1 MKLGF
6 IGLGEMGRP
15 LALHLMERGY
25 AMAVYGRRRALLEPL
40 LARGATPCATAAQLA
55 GQCDVVFTMLTATRD
70 VEQVLFDPGGVIDGA
85 QPGGLVIDMGTIS
98 PTATREFAA
107 RLFRKGIDMLDAP
120 DTGGPEGARKATLTI
135 MVGGKAEVLQRARP
149 LLDCL
154 GTTVLHMGDHG
165 AGQATKA
172 CHQLALLVAAQ
183 GVAEALALAGR
194 CGLDLALV
202 QKAMMGGLASSR
214 VLELFGT
221 RMISRDFTAGIP
233 TRLYHKDLQIGL
245 DVAHTL
251 GAAVPAAALTM
262 QYINRLIERGRGHD
276 DLSALVTVVEDLDA
290 PVQ

>member
-25 AMAVYGRRRALLEPL
+25 SMAVYGRRPATLEPL
-40 LARGATPCATAAQLA
+40 LARGATPCATPAQLA
-55 GQCDVVFTMLTATRD
+55 GGCDVVFTMLTTTDD
-70 VEQVLFDPGGVIDGA
+70 VEQVLFDHGGVIEGA
-85 QPGGLVIDMGTIS
+85 QPGCLVIDMGTIS
-98 PTATREFAA
+98 PTSTREFAA
-107 RLFRKGIDMLDAP
+107 RLSGKDIDMLDAP
-120 DTGGPEGARKATLTI
+120 VSGGPEGAQKATLTI
-135 MVGGKAEVLQRARP
+135 MVGGKAEVFERARP

-172 CHQLALLVAAQ
+172 CHQLALLVTAQ
-183 GVAEALALAGR
+183 GIAEALTLARR
-194 CGLDLALV
+194 CGLDVALV

-214 VLELFGT
+214 VLERFGS
-221 RMISRDFTAGIP
+221 RMASRDFTAGIP

-251 GAAVPAAALTM
+251 GVAVPAAALTL
-262 QYINRLIERGRGHD
+262 QFINRLIGRGRGHD
-276 DLSALVTVVEDLDA
+276 DLSALVTVVEDLE
-290 PVQ
+290 VV